1 MVQKFST
8 SAQGSFT
15 FRNFKWQLGQHWAM
29 VSINRCIAFIHSLL
43 TAIHSLRSSP
53 SGSMT
58 ACLRFPLPSVAS
70 ACFSSSYWCEP
81 SGMFFFGLKVLDER
95 LPLQR
100 SKTWSWAFAYASRTV
115 TFKKTKQCKG
125 LCGSTCSSWASIHV
139 RSLPVWLC
147 TLSSW
152 RKGIVGDISELD
164 AEMILVMCSDGS
176 RAKLSRLFSAWE
188 TCDCIICV
196 M

>member
-1 MVQKFST
+1 M
-8 SAQGSFT
+8 
-15 FRNFKWQLGQHWAM
+15 FRNFKWQLGPHWAV
-29 VSINRCIAFIHSLL
+29 VSINRCFAFIHSLL

-58 ACLRFPLPSVAS
+58 ACRRFPLPSVAS
-70 ACFSSSYWCEP
+70 ACFSSSYWWEP

-100 SKTWSWAFAYASRTV
+100 KQTWSWAFVWASRTV
-115 TFKKTKQCKG
+115 TFKKNKKKKHVKACVGVHAPLGPPYMWGAFLSG
-125 LCGSTCSSWASIHV
+125 LVHSAAGGKALWGTSMDLMLKWYSWCAQTV
-139 RSLPVWLC
+139 
-147 TLSSW
+147 
-152 RKGIVGDISELD
+152 
-164 AEMILVMCSDGS
+164 LVPSCLGV
-176 RAKLSRLFSAWE
+176 FSAWE